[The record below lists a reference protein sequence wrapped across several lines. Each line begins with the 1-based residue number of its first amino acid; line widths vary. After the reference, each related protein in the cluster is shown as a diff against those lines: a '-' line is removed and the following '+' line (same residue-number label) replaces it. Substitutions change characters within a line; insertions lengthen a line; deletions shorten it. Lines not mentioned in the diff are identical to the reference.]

1 MRRHAGIPTAVLLAG
16 LLAAAASCNTDGCLD
31 NQSSIPLAGFYS
43 SETSASISLNILQV
57 HGVGAPGD
65 SVLLRPGTAVSS
77 VYLPMRS
84 THSSVQWCFH
94 YEQGD
99 LADPAY
105 NDTITFDYTSRP
117 YFASEECGA
126 MYEYTID
133 RTTVTNHLID
143 SVVVT
148 EPVITNTDVE
158 RIRIYFRTDNSG
170 GDDNTDNDNTDR
182 R

>member
-1 MRRHAGIPTAVLLAG
+1 MRRHTVISAAVLAG

-43 SETSASISLNILQV
+43 SETSARISLGILEV

-65 SVLLRPGTAVSS
+65 SILLRPGTAVSS

-126 MYEYTID
+126 MYEYTIG
-133 RTTVTNHLID
+133 RTAVTTHLID

-148 EPVITNTDVE
+148 DPVITNTDVE
-158 RIRIYFRTDNSG
+158 RIRIYFRTGSAG
-170 GDDNTDNDNTDR
+170 GDDSTDNENPGR